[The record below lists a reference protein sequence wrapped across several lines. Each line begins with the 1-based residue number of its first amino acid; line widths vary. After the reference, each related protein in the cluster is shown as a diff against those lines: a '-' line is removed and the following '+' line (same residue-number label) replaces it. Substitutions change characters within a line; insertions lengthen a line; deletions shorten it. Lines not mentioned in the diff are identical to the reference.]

1 MELSTQV
8 AEPLQEAA
16 LPEYDIELEHNG
28 LEDDMMPP
36 LLETFNEGQFGVTH
50 LRARGPI
57 TSYFDTVDWRAEG
70 LVVAWMIE
78 P

>member
-1 MELSTQV
+1 MESSTQV

-28 LEDDMMPP
+28 LEDEMTPP
-36 LLETFNEGQFGVTH
+36 LLETFDEGQLGISH

-57 TSYFDTVDWRAEG
+57 TGYFDTVDWRAEG
-70 LVVAWMIE
+70 LVVA
-78 P
+78 